1 MKQALTLLVVAACGT
16 VAQKEVTK
24 FPRSAEAPELER
36 LLPEMQAG
44 FPGERGKAL
53 KMALVRPHGHPYV
66 DAGKTRRRIV
76 VWVGL
81 ERSSATGTTCSVEMH
96 DYDQTKT
103 DDGWT
108 PPRWV
113 GHSPREQ
120 EGDHDAAIA
129 CSELQGGHRS
139 DSAPTKK

>member
-1 MKQALTLLVVAACGT
+1 MKQALTLLVVAACA

-24 FPRSAEAPELER
+24 FPRSADAPELER

-44 FPGERGKAL
+44 FPAERGKAL
-53 KMALVRPHGHPYV
+53 KMALVRSHAHPYV
-66 DAGKTRRRIV
+66 EAGKTHRRIA

-81 ERSSATGTTCSVEMH
+81 ERSGATGPTCFVEMH

-108 PPRWV
+108 PPKWV

-120 EGDHDAAIA
+120 EGDHDAAII
-129 CSELQGGHRS
+129 CSELQSNHRT
-139 DSAPTKK
+139 ATPGT